1 MQITLNGEQISTEQT
16 TLDELLAEQGYQD
29 MVVATALNEMFI
41 AKDQRAD
48 TKLEQDCRVEI
59 VAPCL
64 LYTSPSP
71 RDLST
76 SRMPSSA

>member
-1 MQITLNGEQISTEQT
+1 MVAHQLPTHMDVKKVLKNFRNTLKYHSEVIAVKKLHLTLMQ
-16 TLDELLAEQGYQD
+16 DEA
-29 MVVATALNEMFI
+29 
-41 AKDQRAD
+41 
-48 TKLEQDCRVEI
+48 
-59 VAPCL
+59 CL

>member
-1 MQITLNGEQISTEQT
+1 MQITLNGEQISTEQI

-41 AKDQRAD
+41 AKDQRAN

-59 VAPCL
+59 VAP
-64 LYTSPSP
+64 
-71 RDLST
+71 
-76 SRMPSSA
+76 MQGG